1 MLKKIKEYINE
12 AVDELLHKVT
22 WPTWKELQSSALV
35 VMVASFII
43 ALVIFVMD
51 ISFENIMKFIYGLFY

>member
-1 MLKKIKEYINE
+1 MLKKIREYIRE
-12 AVDELLHKVT
+12 AYDELLHKVT

-51 ISFENIMKFIYGLFY
+51 ISFENMMKFIYGLFY